1 MTHGVHWG
9 GEVISTVEATRWGL
23 KLEDGTAYITVI
35 QDGGLLT
42 SPGTDILIA
51 WIVIGLTASIGLAV
65 FIAVCSIVGYGLN
78 LIREVRNLRRVRAD
92 RERQRAAV
100 ERAKEQRAANPLTY
114 RK

>member
-42 SPGTDILIA
+42 SPRDGHTH
-51 WIVIGLTASIGLAV
+51 
-65 FIAVCSIVGYGLN
+65 
-78 LIREVRNLRRVRAD
+78 RVDCHRAD
-92 RERQRAAV
+92 GVNRACGFH
-100 ERAKEQRAANPLTY
+100 RRL
-114 RK
+114 